1 MLVPPSTAVQVH
13 LIDFDEDHDEI
24 THAAFAHPNEVLS
37 ISPAPAAADVFASC
51 ARQVAGAATSHQS
64 LLWRFSKI
72 DAEDDGRL
80 RGGSGGSLEQVSA
93 LSPGSQLTAIHQ
105 VVWEPSGSAS
115 ELVAIGKS
123 GAGVF
128 SLSGPDMVASF
139 SHMIML
145 APEPMQTPICGAWSP
160 HSRSQIALGSGNTVG
175 VWDLRSKSESAR
187 IDKAHELSVRCLDF
201 NPNKAHQIVSGGDD
215 CKIRIWDTRNTK
227 TFVKEVSDHTHWV
240 WSVSFNRSHDQL
252 LLSSSS
258 DCQVNLT
265 SVVSVSSAVF
275 FDPSQRAHGE
285 SGSPDGRARRSS
297 DDEDATE
304 YQSKTTDGLVASFDQ
319 HEEAVYSV
327 AWSAADPWI
336 FASLSYDGRVVVNQV
351 PRDHKYKIIL

>member
-93 LSPGSQLTAIHQ
+93 LSPGSQLTAIH
-105 VVWEPSGSAS
+105 
-115 ELVAIGKS
+115 
-123 GAGVF
+123 
-128 SLSGPDMVASF
+128 
-139 SHMIML
+139 H
-145 APEPMQTPICGAWSP
+145 
-160 HSRSQIALGSGNTVG
+160 
-175 VWDLRSKSESAR
+175 ESAR

-227 TFVKEVSDHTHWV
+227 TFVKEVSDHTH
-240 WSVSFNRSHDQL
+240 
-252 LLSSSS
+252 
-258 DCQVNLT
+258 C
-265 SVVSVSSAVF
+265 
-275 FDPSQRAHGE
+275 
-285 SGSPDGRARRSS
+285 
-297 DDEDATE
+297 
-304 YQSKTTDGLVASFDQ
+304 KTTDGLVASFDQ